1 MQATEDC
8 TRSSSRLASHSSS
21 RPSSKT
27 SSSPLPSAFTPAF
40 LARLRRHEESFL
52 ERQAG
57 LSGPWEVEALG
68 SSGHANGARWAVV
81 RRDEPL
87 AEGGGVF
94 ALFRERGPA
103 LLTAAVLPSLGTP
116 TDFHLKLHRGGPG
129 YALHRGRK
137 FLGHLARAE
146 DRLLPR
152 LDLARALAAD
162 PDALAQLIEAAG
174 PEGLAILGREL
185 ARRAERSV

>member
-1 MQATEDC
+1 MQVNEDC
-8 TRSSSRLASHSSS
+8 TRS
-21 RPSSKT
+21 
-27 SSSPLPSAFTPAF
+27 AFTPSF

-52 ERQAG
+52 ERQAVT
-57 LSGPWEVEALG
+57 SGPWEVEALP
-68 SSGHANGARWAVV
+68 SGPCDGNGARWAVV

-87 AEGGGVF
+87 AEGGSAF
-94 ALFRERGPA
+94 ALFCERGPA

-116 TDFHLKLHRGGPG
+116 TDFHLKRHRGSPG
-129 YALHRGRK
+129 YALHRGQV

-146 DRLLPR
+146 EALLPR
-152 LDLARALAAD
+152 LDVARALAAD

-185 ARRAERSV
+185 VRRVERAYPG

>member
-1 MQATEDC
+1 MQATRDC
-8 TRSSSRLASHSSS
+8 TRTPS
-21 RPSSKT
+21 RPS

-52 ERQAG
+52 ERQAVM
-57 LSGPWEVEALG
+57 SGPWEVEALE
-68 SSGHANGARWAVV
+68 SPCHANGARWAVV

-87 AEGGGVF
+87 SEGGGAF

-103 LLTAAVLPSLGTP
+103 LLTAAVLPSLGSP
-116 TDFHLKLHRGGPG
+116 TDFHLKRHRGRPG
-129 YALHRGRK
+129 YALHRGQK

-146 DRLLPR
+146 ERLLPR
-152 LDLARALAAD
+152 LDVARALAAD
-162 PDALAQLIEAAG
+162 PDALAQLLEAAG

-185 ARRAERSV
+185 ARRV